1 MLGEFEARLSD
12 VPRWGIVR
20 TVQKQSV
27 AEHSFRVALMAP
39 RVAVDYLGVSKADFE
54 TLFLISRYALLHDQW
69 EAFTGDIPTPAKPG
83 YDMGYVYHHYGDR
96 IIEKTVYSL
105 LNLPVVTDAVKI
117 ADIMESVIFLGHE
130 MMMGNHSV
138 QSLYR
143 KLLDDLTAVMIK
155 CGLCDADRDD
165 IMLHVDGHG
174 RDQDP
179 L

>member
-12 VPRWGIVR
+12 VPRWGVVR

-39 RVAVDYLGVSKADFE
+39 RIAVDYLGVAKEDYE

-83 YDMGYVYHHYGDR
+83 YDMGYLYHHYGDR
-96 IIEKTVYSL
+96 IAERTVYSL

-117 ADIMESVIFLGHE
+117 ADTMESVIFLGHE
-130 MMMGNHSV
+130 LIMGNRSV
-138 QSLYR
+138 KSLHR
-143 KLLDDLTAVMIK
+143 KLLDDLHAVMVK
-155 CGLCDADRDD
+155 CGLYEDARDA
-165 IMLHVDGHG
+165 IMLHIDEHTK
-174 RDQDP
+174 DQDP